1 MKKLSDIEMQKIEGG
16 NSYITAAFISSITRA
31 GNCILDVGRSIGS
44 AIRRIYEKSPI
55 FIIFIHVILYLHS
68 GT

>member
-1 MKKLSDIEMQKIEGG
+1 MKKLSEKKKKKIEGG

-44 AIRRIYEKSPI
+44 AIRRIYENDICS
-55 FIIFIHVILYLHS
+55 L
-68 GT
+68 

>member
-1 MKKLSDIEMQKIEGG
+1 MKKLSDIEIQKIEGG

-44 AIRRIYEKSPI
+44 AIRRIYENDICS
-55 FIIFIHVILYLHS
+55 L
-68 GT
+68 